1 MSFIEALSKYEEA
14 NECLQRAHLS
24 LSNIMG
30 SFPKEC
36 LNDDMFIV
44 KEQYIERGNRMYEK
58 FLKLDLMNQIFYQLV
73 DAWYKE
79 GCEDSKLG
87 EHACEHLYL
96 FVRGVNRLSDNLNRL
111 NETRLSQTLEY
122 DRVVVDLTVSSHDMY
137 VFVKFTI
144 F

>member
-1 MSFIEALSKYEEA
+1 
-14 NECLQRAHLS
+14 
-24 LSNIMG
+24 
-30 SFPKEC
+30 
-36 LNDDMFIV
+36 MFIV

-58 FLKLDLMNQIFYQLV
+58 FLLDLMNQIFYQLV

-96 FVRGVNRLSDNLNRL
+96 FVRVNRLSDNLNRL

-122 DRVVVDLTVSSHDMY
+122 DRVVVDLTVSSQ
-137 VFVKFTI
+137 
-144 F
+144 

>member
-1 MSFIEALSKYEEA
+1 MLKMSFIEALSKYEEA
-14 NECLQRAHLS
+14 NDVSSVHICLSRTSWAL
-24 LSNIMG
+24 
-30 SFPKEC
+30 FRKC

-87 EHACEHLYL
+87 
-96 FVRGVNRLSDNLNRL
+96 R
-111 NETRLSQTLEY
+111 TR
-122 DRVVVDLTVSSHDMY
+122 V
-137 VFVKFTI
+137 
-144 F
+144 

>member
-1 MSFIEALSKYEEA
+1 MLKMSFIEALSKYEEA
-14 NECLQRAHLS
+14 NDVSSSAYLS

-30 SFPKEC
+30 SFQKEC

-87 EHACEHLYL
+87 
-96 FVRGVNRLSDNLNRL
+96 R
-111 NETRLSQTLEY
+111 TR
-122 DRVVVDLTVSSHDMY
+122 V
-137 VFVKFTI
+137 
-144 F
+144 

>member
-1 MSFIEALSKYEEA
+1 VSPACTSV
-14 NECLQRAHLS
+14 S
-24 LSNIMG
+24 LEHHG
-30 SFPKEC
+30 LFPKEC

-87 EHACEHLYL
+87 EHACDHLC
-96 FVRGVNRLSDNLNRL
+96 
-111 NETRLSQTLEY
+111 
-122 DRVVVDLTVSSHDMY
+122 SS
-137 VFVKFTI
+137 
-144 F
+144 